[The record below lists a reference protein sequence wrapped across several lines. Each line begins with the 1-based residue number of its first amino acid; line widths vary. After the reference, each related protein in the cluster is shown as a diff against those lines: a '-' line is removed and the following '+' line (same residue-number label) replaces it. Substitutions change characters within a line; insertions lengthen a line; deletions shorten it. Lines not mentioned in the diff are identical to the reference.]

1 MKSKLPLYL
10 ITFFFIFSNAL
21 AEGRDIFLPSK
32 EFSDNE
38 ILNEDILNLIKK
50 RFNGRIVSFAKR
62 SSINDSNCI
71 DGDNT
76 TLCKDKNGN
85 YTVDNSY
92 MVKVQVNNKQIIIS
106 VVIDADTGEILEV
119 MD

>member
-1 MKSKLPLYL
+1 MRLKLPLYL
-10 ITFFFIFSNAL
+10 TIFFLIFSTAL
-21 AEGRDIFLPSK
+21 AEDGDKFLPLK
-32 EFSDNE
+32 KNSDTQ
-38 ILNEDILNLIKK
+38 ILNEEILNLIKTK
-50 RFNGRIVSFAKR
+50 FKGRIVSFARR

-71 DGDNT
+71 DGENT
-76 TLCKDKNGN
+76 TLCKDKNDN

-106 VVIDADTGEILEV
+106 VIIDADTGEILEV